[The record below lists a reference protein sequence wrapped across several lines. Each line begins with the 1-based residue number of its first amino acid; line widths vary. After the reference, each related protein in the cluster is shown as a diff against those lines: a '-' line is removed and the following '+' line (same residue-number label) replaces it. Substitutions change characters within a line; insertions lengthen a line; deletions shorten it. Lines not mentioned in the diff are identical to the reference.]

1 MVQSDR
7 HTAQQIAAGN
17 RDAFAAFVDTHG
29 PRLLRLARRFA
40 DCEADAEDLTQE
52 IFVALYRGMAGF
64 RGDCTLSTW
73 AYQIALNH
81 CRKHLARRPV
91 PTLALDDSRD
101 VPEAAFHGPAHR
113 AAVGELSSQV
123 HLALD
128 ALTPEH
134 REVVILHELH
144 ELTYA
149 ECAAVLNVPLGTVK
163 SRLSYA
169 FRRLRGS
176 LTAYVHSDGEEATP

>member
-1 MVQSDR
+1 MQSDR
-7 HTAQQIAAGN
+7 HTAKQIAAGN

-40 DCEADAEDLTQE
+40 ACEADAEDLTQE
-52 IFVALYRGMAGF
+52 IFVALYRGMANF

-73 AYQIALNH
+73 SYQVALNH
-81 CRKHLARRPV
+81 CRKHLARSPA
-91 PTLALDDSRD
+91 PTLTLDDSRD

-113 AAVGELSSQV
+113 AAVSELSSQV

-128 ALTPEH
+128 SLTPEH
-134 REVVILHELH
+134 RDVVILHELH

-169 FRRLRGS
+169 FRRLRGN
-176 LTAYVHSDGEEATP
+176 LDAYVHSDGEEVTP

>member
-1 MVQSDR
+1 MQSDR
-7 HTAQQIAAGN
+7 QIAKQIAAGS
-17 RDAFAAFVDTHG
+17 RDAFAAFVDAHG

-40 DCEADAEDLTQE
+40 ACEADAEDLVQE
-52 IFVALYRGMAGF
+52 IFVALYRGMANF
-64 RGDCTLSTW
+64 RGDSTLSTW
-73 AYQIALNH
+73 TYRVALNH
-81 CRKHLARRPV
+81 CRKHIERRPV
-91 PTLALDDSRD
+91 PTLTLDDTHD
-101 VPEAAFHGPAHR
+101 LPEAADYGPAHR

>member
-1 MVQSDR
+1 MQSDKQLAR
-7 HTAQQIAAGN
+7 QIAAGN
-17 RDAFAAFVDTHG
+17 RDAFAAFVDAHG

-40 DCEADAEDLTQE
+40 ACEADAEDLTQE
-52 IFVALYRGMAGF
+52 IFVALYGGMANF

-73 AYQIALNH
+73 AYQVALNH
-81 CRKHLARRPV
+81 CRKHLARRPQ
-91 PTLALDDSRD
+91 PTLAFDDSRD
-101 VPEAAFHGPAHR
+101 VPEAALHGPAHR

-134 REVVILHELH
+134 REVVILHELQ

-169 FRRLRGS
+169 FRRLRGT
-176 LTAYVHSDGEEATP
+176 LAAYVHSDGEEATP

>member
-1 MVQSDR
+1 MQSDR
-7 HTAQQIAAGN
+7 QTARQIAAGN
-17 RDAFAAFVDTHG
+17 RHAFAAFVDTHG
-29 PRLLRLARRFA
+29 PRLLCLARRYA
-40 DCEADAEDLTQE
+40 ANETDAEDLVQE
-52 IFVALYRGMAGF
+52 IFVALYRGMANF
-64 RGDCTLSTW
+64 RGDSTLSTW
-73 AYQIALNH
+73 AYQVALNH
-81 CRKHLARRPV
+81 CRKHLERRPV
-91 PTLALDDSRD
+91 PTLTLDDSRD
-101 VPEAAFHGPAHR
+101 LPEAADYGPAHR

-134 REVVILHELH
+134 RDAVILHELH

-149 ECAAVLNVPLGTVK
+149 ECAAVLQVPVGTIK